1 MQKNKFCNPME
12 LVSFGDDPYL
22 KPYIPIIQR
31 RYGKYLAART
41 RLTGSPRRTS
51 LKAAA
56 AEHKFFGLHRQKD
69 GSWVFREWAPAAA
82 RIILAGDF
90 SNFAEQ
96 KRFELH
102 RIPDRPG
109 CWEITLPGSILR
121 HGMHYEEKLYFADGT
136 VHRRLPAYA
145 DYVVQ
150 DSQTQIFTAQVYDPA
165 CPYRFRHPSPP
176 RPETSTDVRS
186 CRAGAI
192 WLATKR
198 RQMMEY
204 SLNCCGSRGGAGS
217 NPAFTASPRRIS
229 RLWIS

>member
-1 MQKNKFCNPME
+1 ME
-12 LVSFGDDPYL
+12 LVSFGDDLYL

-136 VHRRLPAYA
+136 VHRRLPAMRIMWCRI
-145 DYVVQ
+145 VKRKFLPLR
-150 DSQTQIFTAQVYDPA
+150 FTIPPA
-165 CPYRFRHPSPP
+165 
-176 RPETSTDVRS
+176 
-186 CRAGAI
+186 
-192 WLATKR
+192 L
-198 RQMMEY
+198 
-204 SLNCCGSRGGAGS
+204 
-217 NPAFTASPRRIS
+217 TASAIHRRRDR
-229 RLWIS
+229 RLN